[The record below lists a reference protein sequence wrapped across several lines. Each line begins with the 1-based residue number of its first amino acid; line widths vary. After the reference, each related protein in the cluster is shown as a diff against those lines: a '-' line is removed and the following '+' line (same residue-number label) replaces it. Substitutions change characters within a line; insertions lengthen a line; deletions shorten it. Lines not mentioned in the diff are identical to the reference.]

1 MLEGIQ
7 RCMSRE
13 RRVAIAVLLEIGSTM
28 HDFESELP
36 TCSRQ
41 AYVQVVHMQETCT
54 STVRAQTCM
63 DGIFNLV

>member
-13 RRVAIAVLLEIGSTM
+13 RRVAIEVLLEIGLTM

-36 TCSRQ
+36 TRSRQ
-41 AYVQVVHMQETCT
+41 SYVQVA
-54 STVRAQTCM
+54 STHAGHVQALYVLIH
-63 DGIFNLV
+63 GWNF